1 MPIGKH
7 PPAGG
12 PYQAR
17 GRLLQS
23 AALDDGMR
31 GSIEELFSRAGD
43 ASLSRERRGGA
54 TLPGHLDKAMLEL
67 G

>member
-7 PPAGG
+7 SPAGG
-12 PYQAR
+12 PYEAR

-23 AALDDGMR
+23 AALHDGMR

-43 ASLSRERRGGA
+43 ASLSRERRAGA
-54 TLPGHLDKAMLEL
+54 TLPGHLDEAMLEL